1 MRKRTLMLGLLLLVA
16 LVLTACGGAK
26 EEGPGV
32 GEPGGPTATPDPATL
47 IPDIIPILD
56 GAYDFEITEATNTYA
71 YRVPMMIQDAVDT
84 LMPQL
89 EEKGWTLMGTPTVM
103 GHLATVNADSDE
115 YRMSISMQDNE
126 HSQSTRIQFLLMKK

>member
-1 MRKRTLMLGLLLLVA
+1 MKNKALILGLLLLIVLA
-16 LVLTACGGAK
+16 LTACGGK
-26 EEGPGV
+26 EAGPGV
-32 GEPGGPTATPDPATL
+32 GEPGGPTATPDPVTL

-71 YRVPMMIQDAVDT
+71 YRVPMMIQDTVDT

-89 EEKGWTLMGTPTVM
+89 EAKGWTLMGNPTVM